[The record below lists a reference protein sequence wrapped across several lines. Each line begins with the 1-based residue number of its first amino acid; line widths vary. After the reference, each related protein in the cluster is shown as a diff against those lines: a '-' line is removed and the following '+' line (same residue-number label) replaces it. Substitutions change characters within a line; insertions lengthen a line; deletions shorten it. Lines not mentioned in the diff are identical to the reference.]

1 MGRHQQFWIAA
12 ILLVVC
18 CAADGP
24 CAFASDEDSIQRVL
38 ASGGQA
44 MLERH
49 YRQAIHIFEVG
60 LKAYP
65 QDNRLRLELGRAYL
79 ATGSDGKAIGFF
91 RQILQNE
98 PGNRSAKLELA
109 RALGYDHQ
117 YGISDGIYQQLLSA
131 NASDETAAIELASN
145 LLHQQR
151 STVAQDVVD
160 RALVFHPNSLR
171 LQEYKD
177 RIESGQLGGEE
188 REPVGTRNLVEADF
202 DYVNDSAG
210 NHSWRSSQRADFGI
224 KPGLVNRLLMEQ
236 QFQHS
241 LDDSLE
247 VAETFTEEF
256 RWKPRESLLLA
267 AGGGAVRFDSQ
278 DRSDE
283 PGVQALYEFSAAFRP
298 REGLVLGTSF
308 SRAPIIPD
316 AEATEHRLTAQ
327 GWEAYASWAP
337 SRWQIFTHWS
347 RQNYSDQ
354 NIGSRQSLE
363 VIREFGTPRLTFQAG
378 YRYRRYSFDQQ
389 LAHGYFSPNSYQSHL
404 AMAGVRFHPGKRYRG
419 EFQVR
424 SGMESTAAD
433 NPYGAA
439 WEIHAVNQVLLGKWT
454 LDLDYSRYRL
464 VQDTGAFRAD
474 AARFAFTYH
483 F

>member
-1 MGRHQQFWIAA
+1 MGRLLRLLILA
-12 ILLVVC
+12 ILLVIC
-18 CAADGP
+18 LTADGP
-24 CAFASDEDSIQRVL
+24 PAFASDEDSLPRVL
-38 ASGGQA
+38 AASRQA

-49 YRQAIHIFEVG
+49 YRQAIHMLRDALKEHPEDNQVG
-60 LKAYP
+60 
-65 QDNRLRLELGRAYL
+65 LELGRAYL
-79 ATGSDGKAIGFF
+79 ASGSDRKAIRLF
-91 RQILQNE
+91 RQILQTE
-98 PGNRSAKLELA
+98 SGNRSAKSELA
-109 RALGYDHQ
+109 RALGYGRQ
-117 YGISDGIYQQLLSA
+117 YRPSDAIYQELLSA
-131 NASDETAAIELASN
+131 NAADETAAIGLASN
-145 LLHQQR
+145 LLHQKR
-151 STVAQDVVD
+151 SAEARDVVK
-160 RALVFHPNSLR
+160 RALTFHPNSLR

-188 REPVGTRNLVEADF
+188 REPLGTRNLVEADF
-202 DYVNDSAG
+202 EYVNDSAG
-210 NHSWRSSQRADFGI
+210 NHSWRSSQRVDLGI
-224 KPGLVNRLLMEQ
+224 KPGLVNRLLLEQ

-247 VAETFTEEF
+247 VAETFTEEL

-267 AGGGAVRFDSQ
+267 AGGGAVRFDSR

-298 REGLVLGTSF
+298 KERLVLGTSF

-327 GWEAYASWAP
+327 GWEAYASWTP

-378 YRYRRYSFDQQ
+378 YRYRRYSFDQE

-404 AMAGVRFHPGKRYRG
+404 AMADVRFHPGKTYRG

-424 SGMESTAAD
+424 SGKESAAAD
-433 NPYGAA
+433 SPYGVA
-439 WEIHAVNQVLLGKWT
+439 WEIHAINQVLLGKWT

-464 VQDTGAFRAD
+464 VQDTGAFRAE
-474 AARFAFTYH
+474 AGRFVFTYH